1 MGAAPSMEKDKEAK
15 EKLDKSHAFLSADLR
30 TLMHDYFNRYD
41 LDGSQTINSSEEL
54 KQLCTNL
61 VVKLDLP
68 MDVAQIDKIVSDAGA
83 FEDDEVPAGQ
93 DKPAKGSR
101 NEWNLEEFVMWFVK
115 KDRFNVDKDW
125 LSGDQS
131 DEDEEPT
138 ADKPFLTG
146 TYQGELEGGG
156 KKYTIKNQVGGSIKN
171 GELVG
176 YTVENSNLFTFKIR
190 AGDDGVL
197 MPRPGCD
204 SVGLYTSSGKI
215 EGTKITMVIE
225 YDLDG
230 DASTVE
236 PKLVL
241 EGEWGGPDNKMDIS
255 GTWKNETA
263 EQSADQM
270 GMIGLEGVQE
280 GTFKLSKRIRDD
292 E

>member
-1 MGAAPSMEKDKEAK
+1 VL
-15 EKLDKSHAFLSADLR
+15 LDKKTPRTTHELFSARSIFFILLPSHENPFFSPD
-30 TLMHDYFNRYD
+30 D

-68 MDVAQIDKIVSDAGA
+68 LDVAQIDQIVSDAGA
-83 FEDDEVPAGQ
+83 FEDDDVPAGG

-131 DEDEEPT
+131 DEDEDPT
-138 ADKPFLTG
+138 SDKPFLTG

-156 KKYTIKNQVGGSIKN
+156 KKYTVKNQVGGSIKN
-171 GELVG
+171 GEMVG
-176 YTVENSNLFTFKIR
+176 YSVQESHNFVFKIR
-190 AGDDGVL
+190 PGDDGVL

-204 SVGLYTSSGKI
+204 SVGLFTSSGKI
-215 EGTKITMVIE
+215 DGSKITMVIE

-230 DASTVE
+230 NADTVE
-236 PKLVL
+236 PKIVL
-241 EGEWGGPDNKMDIS
+241 EGEWGGEEDKFAIKGS
-255 GTWKNETA
+255 WKNETA
-263 EQSADQM
+263 EQSGDQM

-280 GTFKLSKRIRDD
+280 GTFKLMKRIRDD